1 MNTQGMR
8 QCWYLTVNLF
18 LMKITAKG
26 HIKNGKLVI
35 NKSELPVFLHK
46 ISTQKNK
53 PVNVTIEAG
62 SKRSEQQNKYYW
74 GVVVELIRL
83 AINEINGE
91 NFTKE
96 DIHDFLKERFLEG
109 LEIHAAT
116 GELLNIRKSTT
127 DNTTTKQEEYHEQ
140 CRQFAAEYLNIEI
153 PLPNE
158 KLTLNL

>member
-1 MNTQGMR
+1 
-8 QCWYLTVNLF
+8 
-18 LMKITAKG
+18 MKITAKG
-26 HIKNGKLVI
+26 HIKDGRLKI
-35 NKSELPVFLHK
+35 NKNELPVFLHK

-53 PVNVTIEAG
+53 PVNVIIESG
-62 SKRSEQQNKYYW
+62 CKRSEQQNKYYW

-91 NFTKE
+91 NFTAE
-96 DIHDFLKERFLEG
+96 NIHDFLKERFLEG
-109 LEIHAAT
+109 FEIHAAT

>member
-1 MNTQGMR
+1 
-8 QCWYLTVNLF
+8 
-18 LMKITAKG
+18 MKITAKG
-26 HIKNGKLVI
+26 HIKNGRLVI

-53 PVNVTIEAG
+53 PVNITVEAG
-62 SKRSEQQNKYYW
+62 RKRSDQQNKYYW

-91 NFTKE
+91 NFTAE
-96 DIHDFLKERFLEG
+96 NIHDFLKERFLEG

-127 DNTTTKQEEYHEQ
+127 DNTTS
-140 CRQFAAEYLNIEI
+140 CD
-153 PLPNE
+153 
-158 KLTLNL
+158 

>member
-1 MNTQGMR
+1 
-8 QCWYLTVNLF
+8 
-18 LMKITAKG
+18 MKITAKG
-26 HIKNGKLVI
+26 HIKNGRLVI

-53 PVNVTIEAG
+53 PVNITVEAG
-62 SKRSEQQNKYYW
+62 RKRSDQQNKYYW
-74 GVVVELIRL
+74 GVIVELIRL

-91 NFTKE
+91 NFTAE
-96 DIHDFLKERFLEG
+96 NIHDFLKERFLEG
-109 LEIHAAT
+109 FEIHAAT

-140 CRQFAAEYLNIEI
+140 CRQFASEYLNIEI